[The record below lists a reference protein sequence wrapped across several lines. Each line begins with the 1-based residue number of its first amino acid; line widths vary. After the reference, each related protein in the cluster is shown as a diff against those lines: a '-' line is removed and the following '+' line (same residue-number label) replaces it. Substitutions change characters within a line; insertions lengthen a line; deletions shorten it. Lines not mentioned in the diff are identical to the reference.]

1 MTGHILWF
9 VAKIQKKTNTSR
21 KSCLEVSDRPK
32 NLLNVQHVDEILCP
46 NNRLPNQLHLSSEI
60 GPFEVEVDENLQKL
74 LIILTN
80 HIVII
85 DKPLRNFIGFQ
96 WILEIFITLNFK
108 WTYLGAEVE
117 LVGQTV
123 IGT

>member
-1 MTGHILWF
+1 MH
-9 VAKIQKKTNTSR
+9 
-21 KSCLEVSDRPK
+21 
-32 NLLNVQHVDEILCP
+32 EILCP

-96 WILEIFITLNFK
+96 WFLEIFINLNFK
-108 WTYLGAEVE
+108 WTYLGAQEE
-117 LVGQTV
+117 LDGQTV
-123 IGT
+123 VVT

>member
-1 MTGHILWF
+1 MH
-9 VAKIQKKTNTSR
+9 
-21 KSCLEVSDRPK
+21 
-32 NLLNVQHVDEILCP
+32 EILCP
-46 NNRLPNQLHLSSEI
+46 NNHLPNQLHLSSEI
-60 GPFEVEVDENLQKL
+60 GPFEVEVDENHKKL

-80 HIVII
+80 HVVII